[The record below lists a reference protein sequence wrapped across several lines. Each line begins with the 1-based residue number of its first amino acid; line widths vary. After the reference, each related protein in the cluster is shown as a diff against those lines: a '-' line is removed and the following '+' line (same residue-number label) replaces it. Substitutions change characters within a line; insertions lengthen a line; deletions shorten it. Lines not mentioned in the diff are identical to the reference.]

1 MSRHRTGI
9 DGEWGQVRHFFFSY
23 ARSDL
28 VDVYLDRFY
37 EDLCRELSSRGG
49 LPLDSVGFIDRNQPS
64 GTLWATALGEALAE
78 CLVFV
83 PVYSPH
89 YFGSHVSGQEWSA
102 FSTRLAAHHKTTGH
116 RPHSIV
122 PVWWLPPR
130 GELPPVA
137 DELQDS
143 RDLFG
148 KEYKQFGL
156 KTLLRRRDYRGQYLD
171 FLERYAEMVLEA
183 AATPPDP
190 HPVPDLLSLPNAFA
204 PAERPGLANG
214 RIPAARAGRGA
225 RKVVFVVAV
234 GRRDDMLNVAHAELD
249 MYGEELVDWRPYHPA
264 SSGSIVVRA
273 QGVAYTR
280 DMESQVVPADD
291 SLFTLLDGPTE
302 RQCLV
307 VLIVDPRSV
316 ELESFQELFARLDRT
331 RSSNSVILMPADLDE
346 LRNGPRGTHLY
357 NRLYASL
364 GNWMEAGGG
373 AFRGDLPSME
383 DFERVLGQVLIEI
396 QGRIMRMAEVVRRVN
411 EAGPQFRPVL
421 TGPGGLGR

>member
-1 MSRHRTGI
+1 M
-9 DGEWGQVRHFFFSY
+9 RHFFFSY

-37 EDLCRELSSRGG
+37 TDLCRELSTRGG

-64 GTLWATALGEALAE
+64 GALWATALGEALAE

-89 YFGSHVSGQEWSA
+89 YFASQVSGQEWSA
-102 FSTRLAAHHKTTGH
+102 FSTRVAAHHKATGH
-116 RPHSIV
+116 RPNSIV

-130 GELPPVA
+130 GELPAVA

-148 KEYKQFGL
+148 QEYKQFGL
-156 KTLLRRRDYRGQYLD
+156 RTLLRRRDYRSQYLD
-171 FLERYAEMVLEA
+171 FLERYAEMILEA

-190 HPVPDLLSLPNAFA
+190 HPVPDLLALPNAFA
-204 PAERPGLANG
+204 PAERPGPVNG

-249 MYGEELVDWRPYHPA
+249 AYGEELVDWRPYHPA
-264 SSGSIVVRA
+264 HSGSIVVRA
-273 QGVAYTR
+273 QGVAFTR
-280 DMESQVVPADD
+280 EMESQVVPADD
-291 SLFTLLDGPTE
+291 SLFTLLDEPAE

-316 ELESFQELFARLDRT
+316 ELASFQQLFSRLDRT
-331 RSSNSVILMPADLDE
+331 RSRNSVVLVPSDLDE
-346 LRNGPRGTHLY
+346 LREGPQGGHLY